1 MTSTSRS
8 AGRVV
13 SALTVI
19 GRGAPIALDPEVHDT
34 IAAISGLLGRA
45 VVAAN
50 RQRRDGAFG
59 GDQLRLAL
67 DVIDEGVMFLDGS
80 GRPIAMNRACER
92 QLGCRLADL
101 DARPFWE
108 QFDLRS
114 WHGEPISATERS
126 AAEFRQ
132 LGRFGP
138 VLVRFVNRQG
148 LTSTGSL
155 RVRRLSGG
163 CAGDRPAMVAVFN
176 ETPDVGAPELS
187 PFGWMRQAH
196 AVHALSQELGDAE
209 LSDQLLA
216 ERLVALDLTT
226 RETEIVAMLL
236 RGHRVSTIAQRL
248 YLSPHTIR
256 NHLKAVFRKLQVSSQ
271 VELVATVRARVR
283 G

>member
-1 MTSTSRS
+1 
-8 AGRVV
+8 
-13 SALTVI
+13 
-19 GRGAPIALDPEVHDT
+19 
-34 IAAISGLLGRA
+34 

-50 RQRRDGAFG
+50 RQRREGTFASG
-59 GDQLRLAL
+59 QLRLAL
-67 DVIDEGVMFLDGS
+67 DVIDEGVMFLDS
-80 GRPIAMNRACER
+80 EGRPLAMNRACER
-92 QLGCRLADL
+92 QLGCSIADL
-101 DARPFWE
+101 DGRPFWE
-108 QFDLRS
+108 QFDLRT
-114 WHGEPISATERS
+114 WHGEPVMGTERVV
-126 AAEFRQ
+126 ADFRH

-138 VLVRFVNRQG
+138 VLVRLVNRQG
-148 LTSTGSL
+148 LTTTGSL
-155 RVRRLSGG
+155 RVRRVSGDG
-163 CAGDRPAMVAVFN
+163 ASDGPTMVAVFN

-216 ERLVALDLTT
+216 ERLAALDLTT

-256 NHLKAVFRKLQVSSQ
+256 NHLKAVFRKLQVGSQ